1 MRHLPISEVR
11 KTLPELVESPEGVV
25 ITRHGVPTAVVLDWN
40 RYQSMRADIELL
52 LDPDRERI
60 LAEHEEF
67 QATAGEEVA
76 PVVEPRIASAEG

>member
-1 MRHLPISEVR
+1 MRHLPISEAR
-11 KTLPELVESPEGVV
+11 KTLPELVDSPEGVV
-25 ITRHGVPTAVVLDWN
+25 ITKHGVPTAVVLDWN
-40 RYQSMRADIELL
+40 RYQALRADIDLL

-67 QATAGEEVA
+67 QAMAGDDVV